1 MVVPVCLSVC
11 LSIMFIV
18 LMGVCESERC
28 HVMPSH
34 TMLAS
39 RQVCWSCGQVQAQHS
54 GASLVESTSSSG
66 VLPASTSLCL
76 CRRSPVAGSSQ
87 APPAVALL
95 LRPCCCY
102 MQANAKGQSECPDH
116 TYLRSNL
123 PCLKALQ
130 NRSDD
135 LTTSHTENRLGI
147 DQQHGYRPWSDM
159 VPAEKT
165 SSDGVPR
172 IT

>member
-1 MVVPVCLSVC
+1 MVVAVCLSVYHVYRADGSLRERA
-11 LSIMFIV
+11 LS
-18 LMGVCESERC
+18 C
-28 HVMPSH
+28 HAKPYHVGF
-34 TMLAS
+34 
-39 RQVCWSCGQVQAQHS
+39 Q
-54 GASLVESTSSSG
+54 ASLLELWPGSG
-66 VLPASTSLCL
+66 TALRGLT
-76 CRRSPVAGSSQ
+76 RRIDIIVRGFPR
-87 APPAVALL
+87 PRLL
-95 LRPCCCY
+95 WPCCCC
-102 MQANAKGQSECPDH
+102 MQANAKGQSECSDH

-130 NRSDD
+130 NRPDD

>member
-1 MVVPVCLSVC
+1 MSCQAVPCWLPGKFVGVVARFRHSTPGPHS
-11 LSIMFIV
+11 SN
-18 LMGVCESERC
+18 R
-28 HVMPSH
+28 HH
-34 TMLAS
+34 
-39 RQVCWSCGQVQAQHS
+39 RQGFSPPP
-54 GASLVESTSSSG
+54 
-66 VLPASTSLCL
+66 PASASADA
-76 CRRSPVAGSSQ
+76 RP
-87 APPAVALL
+87 LL
-95 LRPCCCY
+95 GAAKPC
-102 MQANAKGQSECPDH
+102 MQANAKGQSECSDH

-130 NRSDD
+130 NRPDD

>member
-1 MVVPVCLSVC
+1 MVVAVCLSVC

-28 HVMPSH
+28 HVMPSR

-87 APPAVALL
+87 ALHASE
-95 LRPCCCY
+95 
-102 MQANAKGQSECPDH
+102 GQSECSDH

-130 NRSDD
+130 NRPDD